1 MQLLLDT
8 HALLWWLADMPE
20 LGSKARQHVAQPD
33 NRVWVSAAS
42 VWEIE
47 IKRALGKLHAP
58 DDLKTAIDACAFEP
72 LPITFDHAIEAARLP
87 PHHHDPFDR
96 MLIAQAA
103 QEQLVI
109 VTRDSVFASY
119 DVAILAAN
127 K

>member
-20 LGSKARQHVAQPD
+20 LGSKAREHMAQPD
-33 NRVWVSAAS
+33 HRVWVSAAS

-47 IKRALGKLHAP
+47 IKRALGKLRAP
-58 DDLKTAIDACAFEP
+58 DDIKTAIDACAFES

-103 QEQLVI
+103 VEHLVI
-109 VTRDSVFASY
+109 VTRDSAFFSY
-119 DVAILAAN
+119 DVAILAAGR
-127 K
+127 